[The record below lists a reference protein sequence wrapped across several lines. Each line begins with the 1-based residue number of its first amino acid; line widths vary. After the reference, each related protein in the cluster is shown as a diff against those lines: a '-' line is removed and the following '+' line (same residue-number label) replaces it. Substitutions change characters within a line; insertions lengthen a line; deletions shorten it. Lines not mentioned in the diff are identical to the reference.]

1 MWGWMPISND
11 RTTPLHRQ
19 MFLVD
24 TNVISEARKGRRA
37 DLGVVAFWAEAA
49 RNDTPIFL
57 ASVTIGELRRG
68 VELIRHRGDQQQA
81 ELLEQ
86 WLKKVLL
93 DYGDRV
99 LSLDCDAAQLWGRL
113 RVPNPQYGID
123 KQIAAIALLHDLTVV
138 TRNTGDFADCG
149 VALLNPY
156 GL

>member
-1 MWGWMPISND
+1 MPTSDD
-11 RTTPLHRQ
+11 RTTPLQQQ

-37 DLGVVAFWAEAA
+37 DPGVVAFWTEAA

-68 VELIRHRGDQQQA
+68 VELIRRRGDQQQG
-81 ELLEQ
+81 ELLAQ
-86 WLKKVLL
+86 WLEQVLV

-113 RVPNPQYGID
+113 RALNPQHGID
-123 KQIAAIALLHDLTVV
+123 KQIAAIALLHGLTVV
-138 TRNTGDFADCG
+138 TRNTTDFADCG
-149 VALLNPY
+149 VALRNPFTH
-156 GL
+156 

>member
-1 MWGWMPISND
+1 
-11 RTTPLHRQ
+11 

-57 ASVTIGELRRG
+57 ASVTIGELRRD

-113 RVPNPQYGID
+113 RVPNPQPGID
-123 KQIAAIALLHDLTVV
+123 KQIAAIALLHGLTVV